1 MNKTFD
7 WNERVM
13 IDYEDVKN
21 GLNDILEEVRAL
33 RSDSLIKQIMSVKD
47 QEKIRNWEKLLGK
60 RAEEKLTIVVM
71 GDFKRGK
78 STLINALLGASV
90 APTDVSPETIT
101 INEISYSDRPRRE
114 AVLKNGR
121 RIQLNAEELN
131 RGALEKIMDNLSSPI
146 DYIHIYDDIE
156 LLKEITIVDT
166 PGLGDLMNQYDAQV
180 QEYLANADAVIYVV
194 SVLSPL
200 SESEQVFLCSSILPQ
215 NFSKLFIAA
224 NMSDCFDRQEDI
236 EKVRR
241 EIESRVAAFSA
252 DAKVYSVSALD
263 EFCKRMGFKRPNE
276 PMAGYLEDHFIGF
289 SDDIR
294 DEMILRK
301 DFIKAQRLVAL
312 AKTMSA
318 DIRSRVG
325 LIGSMLNQSHEAL
338 EEISRRCDE
347 ESANLNNK
355 MLSHY
360 QVIRDYSAQLAFE
373 AKSWMTGFL
382 KRLRAEVENAK
393 KADVVTIQKHIQ
405 FYIMD
410 VVREAVM
417 CCISAHKPAMEEKL
431 LGIAKEFSARDL
443 FDEAESSNFS
453 VAVNVADISWT
464 AVDTVS
470 FILQDGMSIV
480 GMSNIIGGSLIGHV
494 GMAVA
499 GFVRQ
504 SKQKDKQPDIL
515 APLLENFASIE
526 TSVFEQITSAYD
538 KVSDNACN
546 MLTKLF
552 ETEIENSRNAT
563 EQAIRISENGMMDHE
578 QIKKQLQNAFAILD
592 GIDRLIARF
601 E

>member
-252 DAKVYSVSALD
+252 DAKVY
-263 EFCKRMGFKRPNE
+263 P
-276 PMAGYLEDHFIGF
+276 
-289 SDDIR
+289 
-294 DEMILRK
+294 
-301 DFIKAQRLVAL
+301 
-312 AKTMSA
+312 
-318 DIRSRVG
+318 
-325 LIGSMLNQSHEAL
+325 
-338 EEISRRCDE
+338 
-347 ESANLNNK
+347 
-355 MLSHY
+355 
-360 QVIRDYSAQLAFE
+360 
-373 AKSWMTGFL
+373 
-382 KRLRAEVENAK
+382 
-393 KADVVTIQKHIQ
+393 
-405 FYIMD
+405 
-410 VVREAVM
+410 
-417 CCISAHKPAMEEKL
+417 
-431 LGIAKEFSARDL
+431 
-443 FDEAESSNFS
+443 
-453 VAVNVADISWT
+453 
-464 AVDTVS
+464 
-470 FILQDGMSIV
+470 
-480 GMSNIIGGSLIGHV
+480 
-494 GMAVA
+494 
-499 GFVRQ
+499 
-504 SKQKDKQPDIL
+504 
-515 APLLENFASIE
+515 
-526 TSVFEQITSAYD
+526 
-538 KVSDNACN
+538 
-546 MLTKLF
+546 
-552 ETEIENSRNAT
+552 
-563 EQAIRISENGMMDHE
+563 
-578 QIKKQLQNAFAILD
+578 
-592 GIDRLIARF
+592 
-601 E
+601 